1 MWCLELLLSLLSR
14 YQESWKLL
22 AKHPDQDSSKVKELR
37 AQLCYRMEKYDKSF
51 ELFKDVISQ
60 ISDDYADER
69 MTNLMAAMAM
79 GQQYGTIVHCDIH
92 DATFE
97 QCFNSACYYLAIS
110 DGVKAEKMLLMA
122 EEKCRISLQ
131 EDDYTEEEI
140 EEEISVIRL
149 QLGCAFLLQG
159 KSEQAMQQFTAVLK
173 QKPDDVIQTIVASN
187 NIVVLNKDKDVFDS
201 KKRIKV
207 LSNEP
212 KLAKMTSLQRLSILY
227 NRCLFTLHMNQLE
240 QCKLLLKE
248 MEAKHPNSE
257 LCLMANLAL
266 LNRERKSTNTD
277 KMQALVNEYLAK
289 NFSMKMCLLG
299 AQLPLNASG
308 DLRKVCTILQQ
319 IPQVPQYL
327 GIVATLVSFLTQ
339 LGAPQEAIVVL
350 DNAVEYWEKQPRGPI
365 NDSSLLRIMQAN
377 AQYKLV
383 HSEHQLA
390 AMVLEKLH
398 QRSPQDIQ
406 VLAQLIDAYSKF
418 NPAKAEQFSQSLP
431 TFQHSAGL
439 DVDALEQAPQYI
451 RKPKDK
457 PSTTVAKGKAQDKEI
472 KPKLKPKK
480 KRKLRLPKNYNPKV
494 APDPERWLPLR
505 ERSYYKKGKKRGF
518 VPVGR
523 GAQGSSIASS
533 KLMSQLDASKPS
545 TTVAASSSV
554 TSSPKANPK
563 DEDQPTAAKPTAQV
577 AAPKKKPPA
586 KKKKKGK
593 GW

>member
-1 MWCLELLLSLLSR
+1 MVFLSWLPR
-14 YQESWKLL
+14 YQESWKVLS
-22 AKHPDQDSSKVKELR
+22 KHTDQASGKVKELR

-51 ELFKDVISQ
+51 ELFQGVMSQ
-60 ISDDYADER
+60 ISDEYMEER
-69 MTNLMAAMAM
+69 TTNVMAAAAM
-79 GQQYGTIVHCDIH
+79 GQQNGTVAHFDIH
-92 DATFE
+92 DSTFE

-110 DGVKAEKMLLMA
+110 DGVKAERMLVMA
-122 EEKCRISLQ
+122 EEKCRTSLQ
-131 EDDYTEEEI
+131 EDDYTDEEI
-140 EEEISVIRL
+140 EEETSVIRL

-159 KSEQAMQQFTAVLK
+159 KTEQAMQQFIAVLK

-187 NIVVLNKDKDVFDS
+187 NIVVLNKDKDIFDS

-212 KLAKMTSLQRLSILY
+212 KLLKMTSLQRLSVLY
-227 NRCLFTLHMNQLE
+227 NRCLFALHMNHLE
-240 QCKLLLKE
+240 QCKQLLKE
-248 MEAKHPNSE
+248 MDAEHPNNE
-257 LCLMANLAL
+257 MCLMANLAL

-277 KMQALVNEYLAK
+277 RMQALVDEYLAK
-289 NFSMKMCLLG
+289 NFSVKICLLG
-299 AQLPLNASG
+299 AQLPLNAGG
-308 DLRKVCTILQQ
+308 DLRKVCQILQQ
-319 IPQVPQYL
+319 IPQVSQYL

-339 LGAPQEAIVVL
+339 LGVPQEAIQVL
-350 DNAVEYWEKQPRGPI
+350 DNAVQYWEKQSRNSI
-365 NDSSLLRIMQAN
+365 TDSSLLRIMQAN

-383 HSEHQLA
+383 HGEHQLA

-398 QRSPQDIQ
+398 QHNPLDIQ

-418 NPAKAEQFSQSLP
+418 NPSKAEQFSKLLP
-431 TFQHSAGL
+431 TFQHSASL
-439 DVDALEQAPQYI
+439 DIDALEQAPQYI
-451 RKPKDK
+451 RKPKEK
-457 PSTTVAKGKAQDKEI
+457 QSTVLVKGKAQDVDM

-480 KRKLRLPKNYNPKV
+480 KRKIRYPKNYDPKV

-533 KLMSQLDASKPS
+533 KLMSQLDASKSS
-545 TTVAASSSV
+545 TATTSAV
-554 TSSPKANPK
+554 TTSPKPAK
-563 DEDQPTAAKPTAQV
+563 DEEHSAAAKPAAQA

>member
-1 MWCLELLLSLLSR
+1 MSWLPR

-22 AKHPDQDSSKVKELR
+22 SKHVDQDDSKVKELR

-51 ELFKDVISQ
+51 ELFQVVMSQ
-60 ISDDYADER
+60 ISDDYTEER
-69 MTNLMAAMAM
+69 ITNVMAAAAM
-79 GQQYGTIVHCDIH
+79 GQQNRTVAHFDIH
-92 DATFE
+92 DTTFE
-97 QCFNSACYYLAIS
+97 QCFNSACYYLAVN
-110 DGVKAEKMLLMA
+110 DGIKAERMLVMA
-122 EEKCRISLQ
+122 EEKCRTSLQ

-159 KSEQAMQQFTAVLK
+159 KTEQAMQHFTAVLK

-212 KLAKMTSLQRLSILY
+212 KLAKMTSLQRLSVLY
-227 NRCLFTLHMNQLE
+227 NRCLFALHMNQLE
-240 QCKLLLKE
+240 QCKQLLKE
-248 MEAKHPNSE
+248 MEMDNPNNE
-257 LCLMANLAL
+257 MCLMANLAL
-266 LNRERKSTNTD
+266 LNRERKSTNAD
-277 KMQALVNEYLAK
+277 KMQALVDEYLAK
-289 NFSMKMCLLG
+289 NFSMKICLLG
-299 AQLPLNASG
+299 AQLPLNTSG
-308 DLRKVCTILQQ
+308 DLRKVCEILQQ
-319 IPQVPQYL
+319 IPAVSQYL

-339 LGAPQEAIVVL
+339 LGVPQEAIQVL
-350 DNAVEYWEKQPRGPI
+350 DNAVRYWEKQPKSSI
-365 NDSSLLRIMQAN
+365 TDSSLLRIMQAN

-383 HSEHQLA
+383 HGEHQLA

-398 QRSPQDIQ
+398 QRNPLDIQ

-418 NPAKAEQFSQSLP
+418 NPSRAEQFSRLLP
-431 TFQHSAGL
+431 TFQHSASI
-439 DVDALEQAPQYI
+439 DIDALEQAPQYI
-451 RKPKDK
+451 RKPKEK
-457 PSTTVAKGKAQDKEI
+457 QSAALVKGKVQDKEMM
-472 KPKLKPKK
+472 PKLKPKR
-480 KRKLRLPKNYNPKV
+480 KRKIRYPKNYDPKV

-533 KLMSQLDASKPS
+533 KLMSQLDAAKS
-545 TTVAASSSV
+545 TAGATAV
-554 TSSPKANPK
+554 TTSPKPAK
-563 DEDQPTAAKPTAQV
+563 DEEQPAAAKPPAQT